1 MQRRSIINKKMSRR
15 NKSIKRSMSSRKSK
29 SNKRSKSYRTKR
41 VKKQLRYGGAYTF
54 DNNCRIGGL
63 PEVVNVSECPKAG
76 PLDSCY
82 LKEMY
87 GQSCKSLQSGGTRA
101 RKTKNKKRKNRKY
114 YK

>member
-1 MQRRSIINKKMSRR
+1 MQRRSRINKRMSRR
-15 NKSIKRSMSSRKSK
+15 NKSIKRSRSSRKSK
-29 SNKRSKSYRTKR
+29 TNKRTKSYRTKR
-41 VKKQLRYGGAYTF
+41 VKKQLRFGGAYTF
-54 DNNCRIGGL
+54 DNNCRVGGL

-87 GQSCKSLQSGGTRA
+87 GQSCKSLQSGGGKKNKR
-101 RKTKNKKRKNRKY
+101 NKKRKNRKY